1 MEAVDKADHPLYPR
15 EIAFTIKEKKN
26 TVCVLCRR
34 LFKKGLLLQPFPGVY
49 NSMTKPKDGVG
60 VAGFGVERPPR
71 LQNFV
76 VQFNCVIPEG
86 VISCFERSYGSV
98 GLRVLFGRKRQ
109 RVTGYL
115 SCPEGLDLNSL
126 IFALETFRYVVASY
140 VGVFPSDDVLRVKT
154 SEFLQDYQNIKLN
167 GISCLTVESFL
178 GSFEK
183 LYNKG
188 DGVRS
193 EVRVHPDSVE
203 AIYTLLKGGVTSY
216 NVVQLAFLTLTRLDK
231 LLEAVKYQNQGLQS
245 IQHMIFEFLQR
256 FGQGSLRDLP
266 QLDMPAE
273 EIA

>member
-1 MEAVDKADHPLYPR
+1 LEAVDKADHPLYPR
-15 EIAFTIKEKKN
+15 EIASIIKEKKN
-26 TVCVLCRR
+26 TVCVICRR
-34 LFKKGLLLQPFPGVY
+34 LFKEGLLLQPFPGVY
-49 NSMTKPKDGVG
+49 NSMTKPRDGVG
-60 VAGFGVERPPR
+60 VAGFAVEHPPR
-71 LQNFV
+71 LQNLV
-76 VQFNCVIPEG
+76 VQFDCVVPEG
-86 VISCFERSYGSV
+86 VVSCFERSYGNV
-98 GLRVLFGRKRQ
+98 GLKVLFGRKRQ

-126 IFALETFRYVVASY
+126 ILVLETFRYVVAAY
-140 VGVFPSDDVLRVKT
+140 VGVFPSDDVLRVKMV
-154 SEFLQDYQNIKLN
+154 EFLQDYQKTRLD

-183 LYNKG
+183 LYNKS

-245 IQHMIFEFLQR
+245 IQHLIFEFLQR
-256 FGQGSLRDLP
+256 LEKRAVSNG
-266 QLDMPAE
+266 
-273 EIA
+273 